1 MIGPLRDA
9 LARTAVVAAA
19 GLAVF
24 VQLAVWGATNLRADG
39 ALLESWQRYFGWP
52 YAVALALAEMLLV
65 AQLRLVRAMRWLVL
79 AWVSTIPFGLLGWAT
94 SRRPDLDPWLA
105 LASGLGA
112 VALAAGVLDGRFG
125 SRGAEI

>member
-1 MIGPLRDA
+1 MRDA

-24 VQLAVWGATNLRADG
+24 VQLAVWGATKLRADG

-52 YAVALALAEMLLV
+52 YAVALALAEVLLV
-65 AQLRLVRAMRWLVL
+65 AHLRLVGALRWLVV
-79 AWVSTIPFGLLGWAT
+79 AWAATIAVGLLGWAT
-94 SRRPDLDPWLA
+94 SRRPDVDAWLA